1 MDALTAS
8 LRVAP
13 TRLPTAS
20 LQALYDSLPVALSVI
35 GRDGCYLAVNR
46 AYAAIHGLAPADV
59 IGREIDDHLPGAF
72 EQLRDDLAHFN
83 AGFDRMERE
92 IACRER
98 HFLLALQSVRDVDGR
113 VQGITLVLVDITAR
127 KRKQEAAEEERR
139 LWQFHASH
147 DHLTGLAN
155 RRRMDQVVARE
166 AGRCVRK
173 GAPLSMLM
181 MDVDYFKNYNDHF
194 GHQRGDKCLRAIG
207 ACLRARIQRHDD
219 MVGRYGGEEFIAVLP
234 DTDAAGAQQVAQFI
248 LEDVRALSIWHPGS
262 PHGCVTI
269 SIGVASLGDLASS
282 TCVNREALLSH
293 ADRALYAAK
302 AAGRNTVSVHLP
314 RP

>member
-8 LRVAP
+8 LRAAP

-35 GRDGCYLAVNR
+35 GRDGCCLAANR

-59 IGREIDDHLPGAF
+59 IGRQVNEYLPGAS
-72 EQLRDDLAHFN
+72 EQLRDDFAHFD
-83 AGFDRMERE
+83 AGFDRMERD
-92 IACRER
+92 IACHGR
-98 HFLLALQSVRDVDGR
+98 HYMLALQSVRDADGK
-113 VQGITLVLVDITAR
+113 VQGITSVLVDITAR
-127 KRKQEAAEEERR
+127 QRMQEAAEEARR
-139 LWQFHASH
+139 HWHYHANH

-155 RRRMDQVVARE
+155 RRRMDDAVTSE
-166 AGRCVRK
+166 AGRCLRK

-181 MDVDYFKNYNDHF
+181 IDVDFFKSYNDRF
-194 GHQRGDKCLRAIG
+194 GHQRGDECLRVIG
-207 ACLRARIQRHDD
+207 TCLRGRIQRHDD

-234 DTDAAGAQQVAQFI
+234 GTDAAGAQQVAQRV
-248 LEDVRALSIWHPGS
+248 LDDVRALGIWHPDS

-269 SIGVASLGDLASS
+269 SIGVASLDDLPSS
-282 TCVNREALLSH
+282 TCASRDALLSH

-302 AAGRNTVSVHLP
+302 RAGRNVVRVHSP
-314 RP
+314 RS